1 MSKRILCAADSH
13 AGMIWYSRLWS
24 LVVRVANCL
33 GLMNARS
40 GRLGSASEAAS
51 KFNVSMKN
59 FAC

>member
-1 MSKRILCAADSH
+1 MHAADSQ
-13 AGMIWYSRLWS
+13 AGMTWNSRLWS

-51 KFNVSMKN
+51 KSSVSMKN
-59 FAC
+59 FTC